1 MHILV
6 ISNYYGL
13 INGASICTWEL
24 IKRWSSQVERID
36 VVCSQKWYYPEG
48 LSESN
53 NVFVHPLTSFTP
65 IQIRAKCKAL
75 VAKDTVIYGADD
87 YGVFGKFKGVP
98 YVLTYHGNWPQA
110 LKISTAFF
118 MKGLF
123 HISIYVFNFLLADAV
138 VCPNYFHISWISQFT
153 SIDKVRMIRNGI
165 GLNSLNSSTFIAHP
179 AIISVGNM
187 DERKGKLLS
196 DIIDALLEAS
206 ERFQWHLYIAG
217 KISYKPLIKLVDN
230 KRVFSL
236 GFISNVADYVKEA
249 DVFILASYM
258 DLVSLAVTEA
268 MALSKPVIC
277 FDVGAL
283 HEVVSSE
290 TGDIVPPFD
299 VKRFAQSTLE
309 LLGDEEKR
317 HEKGRKAK
325 EAVKDFD
332 WDKSASEYL
341 NLFRELLS

>member
-1 MHILV
+1 MNILIV
-6 ISNYYGL
+6 SKYYGL

-24 IKRWSSQVERID
+24 IKKWSSQVERID

-75 VAKDTVIYGADD
+75 VTKDTVIYGADD
-87 YGVFGKFKGVP
+87 YGVFGKFRGVP

-110 LKISTAFF
+110 LKISPAFF

-123 HISIYVFNFLLADAV
+123 HISMYVLNFLLADAV
-138 VCPNYFHISWISQFT
+138 VVINYFYISWICQFISQT
-153 SIDKVRMIRNGI
+153 KVTMIRNGI
-165 GLNSLNSSTFIAHP
+165 YLQFSNTCPSLNHP
-179 AIISVGNM
+179 AIITVGRM
-187 DERKGKLLS
+187 DERKGKLLV
-196 DIIDALLEAS
+196 DVINVLTELAGK
-206 ERFQWHLYIAG
+206 FPWHLYVIG
-217 KISYKPLIKLVDN
+217 SISYQPLINLVDDHH
-230 KRVFSL
+230 VFDIGSV
-236 GFISNVADYVKEA
+236 SNVADYVKEA

-258 DLVSLAVTEA
+258 ENLSLAVTEA

-290 TGDIVPPFD
+290 TGDLVPPFD

-309 LLGDEEKR
+309 LLGDEAKR

-332 WDKSASEYL
+332 WDKSALEYL
-341 NLFRELLS
+341 NLFRELLN